1 MLCFTGLRQAR
12 APRGA
17 RMGAAQARAKPPK
30 KSAAPETEQEPN
42 DETAIRIFVRKERE
56 KKTKTGMIAICSGV
70 QFVCLGLSS

>member
-17 RMGAAQARAKPPK
+17 RVGAAQARAKPPK

-42 DETAIRIFVRKERE
+42 DETTIRIFVRKERK

>member
-1 MLCFTGLRQAR
+1 
-12 APRGA
+12 
-17 RMGAAQARAKPPK
+17 MGAAQARAKPPK

-42 DETAIRIFVRKERE
+42 DETTIRIFVRKERE